1 MCRSRRRFLGEIGLS
16 RLQPG
21 AVRRSTTRPRCPSAP
36 LRKPELRNRRQSPK
50 AWWKTFFSKLPLI
63 PTSRREGRA
72 SNLSG
77 RICLSFCCRM
87 GNRGSPADQG
97 GRLTLVSCG
106 NGGFEARCYLKRIAL
121 DARQQPAISLEPDDS
136 PEVERFSIA
145 KCLRIPAATSQPG
158 TSRQAVQPAAKD
170 QSQSAEYQP
179 RRPPRRAT
187 ARNAAHAGAGMATSR
202 TSRKT
207 APPRPIRIAGY
218 GSRMDKLVWM
228 ASRTFNNFWGVKRV
242 MR

>member
-1 MCRSRRRFLGEIGLS
+1 MCLSRRRFLGEIGLS

-21 AVRRSTTRPRCPSAP
+21 AVRRSTTRPRCPSVP

-121 DARQQPAISLEPDDS
+121 DARQQPAISHEPDDS

-145 KCLRIPAATSQPG
+145 KGLRIPAATSQPG
-158 TSRQAVQPAAKD
+158 NLPPGGPASREGSRANPRNTSRAGHQDERPLGMRPTPEREWRPRVRRGKRRRPD
-170 QSQSAEYQP
+170 QSGSPGMGPAWTSLSGWP
-179 RRPPRRAT
+179 REHLT
-187 ARNAAHAGAGMATSR
+187 ISGE
-202 TSRKT
+202 
-207 APPRPIRIAGY
+207 
-218 GSRMDKLVWM
+218 
-228 ASRTFNNFWGVKRV
+228 
-242 MR
+242 